1 MQSMYFSFVFVFFS
15 VSLSS
20 RCCFTNFS
28 LLWSIFC
35 DGFLQHQ
42 GDSTTH
48 STSNKLCVDWLL
60 LLLFA
65 YSVSVSVRTDGV
77 CVNGLVRILALYCI
91 YPCTV
96 YILLML
102 NLCVNIGTVYSG
114 VRMIDDTTLTFREN

>member
-77 CVNGLVRILALYCI
+77 CVCEWFGADFGFVLYLSMYRVHFTNAQFVCKHWNSI
-91 YPCTV
+91 QWCSYD
-96 YILLML
+96 
-102 NLCVNIGTVYSG
+102 
-114 VRMIDDTTLTFREN
+114 R